1 MNNNTLIMCNR
12 RTISETITGPATD
25 ALERS
30 LKRPRTEKSNKVHIK
45 ENNHTTFYFPELYRN
60 LVATNDG
67 GDEDFPSISWN
78 FDNESDNDDNSY
90 TVHDY
95 VHPNTLSFMKCT
107 KDVSNSMQRSK
118 SFRTNLADMSESPAV
133 FSQLLMFESNL
144 EPIRMVDEV
153 GTTRI
158 FPMIT
163 KACSDSIGFEAELHA
178 RTFSSKIPRQDH
190 VGDQCQNSLGLDAL

>member
-1 MNNNTLIMCNR
+1 MCNR

-45 ENNHTTFYFPELYRN
+45 ENTHATFYFPELYRN
-60 LVATNDG
+60 LVATIDG
-67 GDEDFPSISWN
+67 SDEDFPSISWN
-78 FDNESDNDDNSY
+78 FDDESDNDDYPY
-90 TVHDY
+90 TSHDHI
-95 VHPNTLSFMKCT
+95 HPSTHSFMKCT

-118 SFRTNLADMSESPAV
+118 SFRANLADMNERPAV
-133 FSQLLMFESNL
+133 FSQRLMFESNL
-144 EPIRMVDEV
+144 EPIRMANEV
-153 GTTRI
+153 ETTRI

-178 RTFSSKIPRQDH
+178 RTFSSKLPRKDH
-190 VGDQCQNSLGLDAL
+190 VGDQCQHSLGLDTL